1 MSSSARENA
10 RRDAKRDA
18 GSGEAGKKATSE
30 MSEPNDDAEFINSLA
45 AMLKEHG
52 LAEIEVSRV
61 RSKFDKL
68 NVKVSGRTLASRE
81 AVPQLPRPAIQDD
94 AGLVTEFNGAKVEK
108 SEDAER
114 DSIPGAAVDPQDEAG
129 MVRSPMI
136 GTVYLQ
142 PDPGAQKFADVGD
155 AVKEGDT
162 LVIVEAMKTMNHIP
176 SPFSGIVKRVLVQDG
191 TPVEYGS
198 PIMIIE

>member
-1 MSSSARENA
+1 
-10 RRDAKRDA
+10 
-18 GSGEAGKKATSE
+18 

-52 LAEIEVSRV
+52 LAESEVSRV

-68 NVKVSGRTLASRE
+68 NVKVSGRILAPRE
-81 AVPQLPRPAIQDD
+81 AVPRLPGPAIQNDAGSPGEFNVEEVEPGECSGREAGPDD
-94 AGLVTEFNGAKVEK
+94 ATEPETPEDETGL
-108 SEDAER
+108 
-114 DSIPGAAVDPQDEAG
+114 
-129 MVRSPMI
+129 VRSPMI

-142 PDPGAQKFADVGD
+142 PDPGAKKFADVGD

-176 SPFSGIVKRVLVQDG
+176 SPLSGTVKRVLVQDG
-191 TPVEYGS
+191 TPVEFGS

>member
-1 MSSSARENA
+1 
-10 RRDAKRDA
+10 
-18 GSGEAGKKATSE
+18 
-30 MSEPNDDAEFINSLA
+30 MSEPNDDSEFINSLA

-61 RSKFDKL
+61 RGKFDKL
-68 NVKVSGRTLASRE
+68 NVKVSGRTLASRG
-81 AVPQLPRPAIQDD
+81 ALPQLPGPVIQDD
-94 AGLVTEFNGAKVEK
+94 AGSANEF
-108 SEDAER
+108 
-114 DSIPGAAVDPQDEAG
+114 DEAEPEQG
-129 MVRSPMI
+129 ECTNRDPVRDAAGEPEDETGLVRSPMI

-176 SPFSGIVKRVLVQDG
+176 SPFSGIVKRVLVQNG

>member
-1 MSSSARENA
+1 
-10 RRDAKRDA
+10 
-18 GSGEAGKKATSE
+18 

-81 AVPQLPRPAIQDD
+81 AVPQLPGPAIQDD
-94 AGLVTEFNGAKVEK
+94 AGTVTEFNGTEIKQGERA
-108 SEDAER
+108 DR
-114 DSIPGAAVDPQDEAG
+114 DSIPDALAEPEDETG
-129 MVRSPMI
+129 LVRSPMI

-155 AVKEGDT
+155 TVKEGDT

-191 TPVEYGS
+191 TPVEYGT

>member
-1 MSSSARENA
+1 MSSSARENT

-18 GSGEAGKKATSE
+18 GSGDAGKKATSE

-68 NVKVSGRTLASRE
+68 NVRVSGRTLASRE
-81 AVPQLPRPAIQDD
+81 AVPQLPRPATQDD
-94 AGLVTEFNGAKVEK
+94 AGLVAEFSEAKG
-108 SEDAER
+108 EDADR
-114 DSIPGAAVDPQDEAG
+114 DSVPDAAADPQDEAG

-176 SPFSGIVKRVLVQDG
+176 SPFSGTVKRVLVQDG

>member
-1 MSSSARENA
+1 
-10 RRDAKRDA
+10 
-18 GSGEAGKKATSE
+18 

-68 NVKVSGRTLASRE
+68 NVKVSGRPLAAPE
-81 AVPQLPRPAIQDD
+81 AVPLLPGPAIQND
-94 AGLVTEFNGAKVEK
+94 AGSAGEFSAEEVEPGEC
-108 SEDAER
+108 SRR
-114 DSIPGAAVDPQDEAG
+114 DSKPDEAAASEAPEDETG
-129 MVRSPMI
+129 LVRSPMI

-142 PDPGAQKFADVGD
+142 PDPGAKKFADVGD
-155 AVKEGDT
+155 PVKEGDT

-176 SPFSGIVKRVLVQDG
+176 SPFSGTVKRVLVQDG
-191 TPVEYGS
+191 TPVEFGS
-198 PIMIIE
+198 PIMIID

>member
-1 MSSSARENA
+1 
-10 RRDAKRDA
+10 
-18 GSGEAGKKATSE
+18 
-30 MSEPNDDAEFINSLA
+30 MSEPNDDADFINSLA

-61 RSKFDKL
+61 RNKFDKL
-68 NVKVSGRTLASRE
+68 NVRVSGRTLVSRE

-94 AGLVTEFNGAKVEK
+94 AGVATEFNGTENEQGERA
-108 SEDAER
+108 DR
-114 DSIPGAAVDPQDEAG
+114 DSIPDAAAEQEDETG
-129 MVRSPMI
+129 LVRSPMI

-142 PDPGAQKFADVGD
+142 PDPGAQQFADVGD

-191 TPVEYGS
+191 MPVEYGT